1 MKSSQISK
9 IKNTSFP
16 SDTKLKI
23 TFKCKN
29 MFCETIVFKWDIV
42 TIHSCLLHT
51 IPRMLSTSFA
61 VPLSVKDTFVVPL
74 WSQILCWSQWYI
86 SKQLSEFFE
95 SILSKFQCGFR
106 KGYGAQHCLL
116 MMLET
121 WKEATDNN
129 KAFGALLTDLSKAFD
144 CLSHDSLIAK
154 LHAYVLI

>member
-1 MKSSQISK
+1 M
-9 IKNTSFP
+9 FP

-23 TFKCKN
+23 RFKRKN
-29 MFCETIVFKWDIV
+29 MFRETIVHKWDIV
-42 TIHSCLLHT
+42 TIHSRLLHT

>member
-1 MKSSQISK
+1 MLLQSFKRVHKPQK
-9 IKNTSFP
+9 IITDQLAFCPFCLKYLNFGLANSFQ
-16 SDTKLKI
+16 SL
-23 TFKCKN
+23 
-29 MFCETIVFKWDIV
+29 
-42 TIHSCLLHT
+42 
-51 IPRMLSTSFA
+51 
-61 VPLSVKDTFVVPL
+61 
-74 WSQILCWSQWYI
+74 
-86 SKQLSEFFE
+86 FE
-95 SILSKFQCGFR
+95 FQCGFR